1 MSRFNFV
8 PKHVPGKSM
17 GKVDSLSR
25 WPDWQVGVDKDNKD
39 RIPVKKEWLRRAE
52 EMLVEEDNLR
62 KRIRETQ
69 EKDK

>member
-1 MSRFNFV
+1 
-8 PKHVPGKSM
+8 M